1 MADPTAPDG
10 GAAYQIGAAAGAFVA
25 ALLAWFAALRK
36 KPEPAQSTQAQAFA
50 DSDLRTQLLVIQLRE
65 SLHADAEDTRENLRK
80 VLEAHKDSVTHAI
93 DNTKRELHERV
104 DDIGERLRE
113 LELAFARS
121 DGRAH

>member
-10 GAAYQIGAAAGAFVA
+10 GTAYQIGAAAGAFAA

-36 KPEPAQSTQAQAFA
+36 KPEPVQFTQAQAFA
-50 DSDLRTQLLVIQLRE
+50 DSDLRTQLLVSQLRE
-65 SLHADAEDTRENLRK
+65 SLHSDAEDTRENLRK
-80 VLEAHKDSVTHAI
+80 VLEAHKTSMEHAI
-93 DNTKRELHERV
+93 DNMERELHARV

-113 LELAFARS
+113 LEIAFARS